1 MTLGILMRKI
11 WHSLSFFIGEAR
23 SEGVG
28 VSVTWTL
35 EVETQQRPQL
45 TKTMRKMSELFQE
58 KEKHEKKKK
67 TF

>member
-1 MTLGILMRKI
+1 MRKI
-11 WHSLSFFIGEAR
+11 WHSLSFFIGESR

-58 KEKHEKKKK
+58 KKHEKKKK
-67 TF
+67 L

>member
-1 MTLGILMRKI
+1 MTSGILMRKI
-11 WHSLSFFIGEAR
+11 WHSLSFFIGESR

-28 VSVTWTL
+28 VSVTL